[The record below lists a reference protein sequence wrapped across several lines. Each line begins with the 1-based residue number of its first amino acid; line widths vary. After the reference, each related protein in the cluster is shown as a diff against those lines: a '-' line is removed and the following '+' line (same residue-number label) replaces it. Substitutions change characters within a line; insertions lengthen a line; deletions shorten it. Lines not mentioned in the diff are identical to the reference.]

1 MVQSVE
7 VDLDEEGNVTDDD
20 MTKKLQNNNKQDRE
34 KENMTDAD
42 FCRTA

>member
-1 MVQSVE
+1 MLK
-7 VDLDEEGNVTDDD
+7 VDLDEEGNITDDD

-42 FCRTA
+42 FYRTA